1 MAPMKSKLRLVF
13 GALTGAVLLVGLLPG
28 CSDGGNPKIVEVPN
42 LKELESKVERTTEPP
57 KELPPNYGKGEVY
70 QKAFEK
76 RLERLQGSGSQ

>member
-1 MAPMKSKLRLVF
+1 MKSKLRLLF

-28 CSDGGNPKIVEVPN
+28 CSGADNPKIAEVPN
-42 LKELESKVERTTEPP
+42 LKELESKTERTTEPQ
-57 KELPPNYGKGEVY
+57 KEMPRNYGKGEVY